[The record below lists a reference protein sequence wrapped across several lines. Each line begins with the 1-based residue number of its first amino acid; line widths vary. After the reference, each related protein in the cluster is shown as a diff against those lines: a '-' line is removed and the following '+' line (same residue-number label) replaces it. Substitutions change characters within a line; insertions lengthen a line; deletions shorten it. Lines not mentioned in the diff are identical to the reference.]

1 MLYFKLSYSFK
12 VSFARENKKIII
24 ILILLIFLGGS
35 YITHL

>member
-24 ILILLIFLGGS
+24 LILLIFLGGS